1 MAEDEKPAQPQKPYF
16 DFTDPNINTV
26 YAVDTAAIV
35 GDSEI
40 NIYLSDGGY
49 TPDGGQKKVHTR
61 VIIPHAMFIRMMDFW
76 ASRYGFI
83 QTMYGGN
90 PTSLEDFRA
99 ADPDKYNKAY
109 DEYLTGGKTQEKP
122 KDE

>member
-1 MAEDEKPAQPQKPYF
+1 MIEDEKPAQSQKPVF
-16 DFTDPNINTV
+16 DFADPNINTV

-49 TPDGGQKKVHTR
+49 TPDGSQKKVHTR
-61 VIIPHAMFIRMMDFW
+61 VIISHAMFIRMMDFW
-76 ASRYGFI
+76 ASRYRFI
-83 QTMYGGN
+83 QTMYDGN
-90 PTSLEDFRA
+90 PASLEDFRT
-99 ADPDKYNKAY
+99 ADPNKYDRAY
-109 DEYLTGGKTQEKP
+109 EDYLVGRKTQEKA